1 MSFTKR
7 STNLFR
13 DTSHKPSGS
22 LEKTEPLFPIYAK
35 NRYNIIMKFDENDQ
49 IEYSPNSIKHES
61 AGGFVF
67 FEDGRT
73 HELFVAL
80 LRKTDGHYL
89 IPKGHIRKGEDT
101 QDAAVREVKEELTLK
116 ETPDIVSFLRI
127 DSYTFTLDDSDTT
140 HYKNVHLYIFRLN
153 ERAEIKPNID
163 EGFEAAEWIPFG
175 EAIEKISFDKE
186 NLLRARQCF
195 YYNKPV
201 KIYENLTDIKS
212 LTIAMPTHNGEITI
226 SKTLQSLF
234 ENLREI
240 KDFAEKEV
248 IICAD
253 HCTDNTI
260 SAVENF
266 IKENRSREIK
276 IRLIE
281 NNDMKGKSNALNKI
295 FSASTGELFCVV
307 DDDVI
312 FEEKCLTNLVQALV
326 VQESLRCVFA
336 AWKRLPLQSKNP
348 WKLFW
353 HWVLGIKFEIQ
364 PYNKP
369 SEIMRGATMM
379 LRRDNFVYLPTVLNE
394 DQFLQ
399 YIYWPQTKE
408 IENSVIYFNS
418 VASISDYCRR
428 FIRIMVGSKQLSKHF
443 SKDRIEKCSCALFQK
458 LDYHRIL
465 RLPWKLKGP
474 FLFYRFIRFF
484 INLYVK
490 IKLQFID
497 DYEWFRFKQ
506 N

>member
-1 MSFTKR
+1 
-7 STNLFR
+7 
-13 DTSHKPSGS
+13 
-22 LEKTEPLFPIYAK
+22 
-35 NRYNIIMKFDENDQ
+35 MKFDENDQ
-49 IEYSPNSIKHES
+49 IEYSPNGIRHES

-67 FEDGRT
+67 FEDDKT

-80 LRKTDGHYL
+80 LRKPDGHYL
-89 IPKGHIRKGEDT
+89 IPKGHIRKGEKT
-101 QDAAVREVKEELTLK
+101 KDAAVREVREELALK
-116 ETPDIVSFLRI
+116 EFPEIISFLKI
-127 DSYTFTLDDSDTT
+127 DSYTFTLDNSNTT
-140 HYKNVHLYIFRLN
+140 HYKNVHLYVFRLN
-153 ERAEIKPNID
+153 KGVEIKPKID
-163 EGFEAAEWIPFG
+163 EGFKTAEWIPFE
-175 EAIEKISFDKE
+175 EAVEKISFDRE

-195 YYNKPV
+195 YCNKPV
-201 KIYENLTDIKS
+201 KIYKNLTDIKS
-212 LTIAMPTHNGEITI
+212 LTIAVPTHNGESTI
-226 SKTLQSLF
+226 SKTLKSLTD
-234 ENLREI
+234 NLQEI
-240 KDFAEKEV
+240 GDFVKKEV

-266 IKENRSREIK
+266 IKNNKLDDIK
-276 IRLIE
+276 IHLIK
-281 NNDMKGKSNALNKI
+281 NDGVKGKSNALNKI
-295 FSASTGELFCVV
+295 FLASSGDLFCVV
-307 DDDVI
+307 DDDI
-312 FEEKCLTNLVQALV
+312 ILEEKCLINLMEALV
-326 VQESLRCVFA
+326 AQENLRCVFS

-353 HWVLGIKFEIQ
+353 HWVLGVKFEIQ
-364 PYNKP
+364 PYDKP

-379 LRRDNFVYLPTVLNE
+379 LRRDNFIYLPAVLNE

-408 IENSVIYFNS
+408 VENSVIYFNS
-418 VASISDYCRR
+418 VASISDYYKR
-428 FIRIMVGSKQLSKHF
+428 FIRIMVGSKQLLKHF
-443 SKDRIEKCSCALFQK
+443 AKDRIEECSRVLFQR
-458 LDYHRIL
+458 LDYRRIL